1 MNTEIL
7 GVILQIVLMVGLAFP
22 LGKYIAKVYKGE
34 RTCLDFL
41 KPVERWMYK
50 LSCVNPEEEMDWKK
64 FLRALLVVNLF
75 WFVWGMVLLVA
86 QGVLPLNPD
95 GNIGQTCHQ
104 AFNTCI
110 SFMVNCNLQHYSGES
125 GLTYFTQL
133 FVIMLF
139 QFITAA
145 TGMAAMAGIMKAL
158 AAKTTQTIGNF
169 WRYLVLSTTRVLLPL
184 SLVVGMILIVEGTP
198 MGFDGKMELK
208 TLEGQT
214 QQVSQGPTAAI
225 VPIKQLGTNGGGY
238 FGVNSSHPLENP
250 SYLTNIV
257 ECWSILIIPM
267 ALAFAFGFYLN
278 YGARRAQ
285 KPSFYLDY
293 AEPQP
298 VICKRRKLG
307 YSIFGVMLFAFL
319 IGVAINVGQE
329 MQGNPRIDSMGI
341 AQDGGSMEGKEV
353 RIGSAA
359 GALWSVATTVTSN
372 GSVNSM
378 HDSTMPLS
386 GMIEMLNMQINTWF
400 GGVGVG
406 WMNYFTFI
414 IIAVFISGLMVGR
427 TPEFLG
433 HKVEG
438 REMKIASIVALLHPF
453 IILVGT
459 ALAAWLFAH
468 APEFVASEGGWLNN
482 PGYHGLSEML
492 YEYTSS
498 AANNGSGFEG
508 LGDNTWFWNYSCGIV
523 LILGR
528 FVPIVGQ
535 VAIAGI
541 LAKKKYIP
549 ESAGTLKT
557 DTVTFGVM
565 TFAVIFIVAALSF
578 FPVHALSTI
587 AEHLSL

>member
-7 GVILQIVLMVGLAFP
+7 GVIAQIVLMVVLAYP
-22 LGKYIAKVYKGE
+22 IGKYISKVFKGE
-34 RTCLDFL
+34 KVWSDFMTPIE
-41 KPVERWMYK
+41 KIMYK
-50 LSCVNPEEEMDWKK
+50 LGGVDPTEEMSWKQ
-64 FLRALLVVNLF
+64 FLKALLVINLF
-75 WFVWGMVLLVA
+75 WFFWGMILLVS

-95 GNIGQTCHQ
+95 GNLGQSVHQ

-110 SFMVNCNLQHYSGES
+110 SFLVNCNLQHYSGES
-125 GLTYFTQL
+125 GLSYLTQL

-158 AAKTTQTIGNF
+158 AAKTTKTIGNF
-169 WRYLVLSTTRVLLPL
+169 WYFLVRSCTRVLLPIC
-184 SLVVGMILIVEGTP
+184 LVIGFILIIEGTP
-198 MGFDGKMELK
+198 MGFDGKMEV
-208 TLEGQT
+208 TTIEGQT
-214 QQVSQGPTAAI
+214 QYVSQGPTAAI

-250 SYLTNIV
+250 TYLTNMI
-257 ECWSILIIPM
+257 ECWAILILPM
-267 ALAFAFGFYLN
+267 AMVFAFGFYL
-278 YGARRAQ
+278 
-285 KPSFYLDY
+285 
-293 AEPQP
+293 
-298 VICKRRKLG
+298 KRKKLA
-307 YSIFGVMLFAFL
+307 YSIFGIMLFAYL
-319 IGVAINVGQE
+319 AGVWINVSQE
-329 MQGNPRIDSMGI
+329 TGGNPRIGAMGI
-341 AQDGGSMEGKEV
+341 AQDNGAMEGKEV
-353 RIGSAA
+353 RLGSAA
-359 GALWSVATTVTSN
+359 TALWSVTTTVTSN
-372 GSVNSM
+372 GSVNGM

-433 HKVEG
+433 KKIEA
-438 REMKIASIVALLHPF
+438 REMKIATIVTLLHPF
-453 IILVGT
+453 VILVGT
-459 ALAAWLFAH
+459 SLAAYLYVH
-468 APEFVASEGGWLNN
+468 APSFVENEGGWLNN
-482 PGYHGLSEML
+482 PGFHGLSEML
-492 YEYTSS
+492 YEFTSC

-523 LILGR
+523 LILSR
-528 FVPIVGQ
+528 YLPIVGQ
-535 VAIAGI
+535 VAIAGL
-541 LAKKKYIP
+541 LANKKYVP

-578 FPVHALSTI
+578 FPVQALSTI
-587 AEHLSL
+587 AEHFSL

>member
-1 MNTEIL
+1 MNTEVL
-7 GVILQIVLMVGLAFP
+7 GVILQIVLMVGLAWP
-22 LGKYIAKVYKGE
+22 LGKYIARVYKGE
-34 RTCLDFL
+34 RTYLDFM
-41 KPVERWMYK
+41 KPVERLMYK
-50 LSCVNPEEEMDWKK
+50 LSGVNPDEEMDWKK

-145 TGMAAMAGIMKAL
+145 TGMAAMAGIMKGL

-169 WRYLVLSTTRVLLPL
+169 WRYLVLSTTRILLPL

-198 MGFDGKMELK
+198 MGFDGKMELT
-208 TLEGQT
+208 TLEGQK
-214 QQVSQGPTAAI
+214 QEVSQGPTAAI
-225 VPIKQLGTNGGGY
+225 VSIKQLGTNGGGY

-250 SYLTNIV
+250 TYLTNIV
-257 ECWSILIIPM
+257 ECCSILIIPM
-267 ALAFAFGFYLN
+267 ALAFAFGFYL
-278 YGARRAQ
+278 
-285 KPSFYLDY
+285 
-293 AEPQP
+293 
-298 VICKRRKLG
+298 KRCKLG
-307 YSIFGVMLFAFL
+307 YSIFGVMLFAYL
-319 IGVAINVGQE
+319 VGVGINMYQE
-329 MQGNPRIDSMGI
+329 MNGNPRIGAMGI
-341 AQDGGSMEGKEV
+341 AQNGGAMEGKEV

-359 GALWSVATTVTSN
+359 GALWSVTTTVTSN

-406 WMNYFTFI
+406 WMNYFTFL

-433 HKVEG
+433 HKVEA
-438 REMKIASIVALLHPF
+438 REMKIASMVALLHPF

-459 ALAAWLFAH
+459 ALAAYLFVH

-587 AEHLSL
+587 AEHLTL

>member
-1 MNTEIL
+1 MNTEIW
-7 GVILQIVLMVGLAFP
+7 GAILQIVLMVGLAFP

-34 RTCLDFL
+34 RTCLDFM
-41 KPVERWMYK
+41 KPVERWMYRF
-50 LSCVNPEEEMDWKK
+50 SGVNPDEEMNWKQ

-158 AAKTTQTIGNF
+158 AAKTTQTVGNF
-169 WRYLVLSTTRVLLPL
+169 WRYLVLSTTRILLPL

-198 MGFDGKMELK
+198 MGFDGKMELT
-208 TLEGQT
+208 TLEGQK
-214 QQVSQGPTAAI
+214 QEVSQGPTAAI

-267 ALAFAFGFYLN
+267 ALAFAFGFYL
-278 YGARRAQ
+278 
-285 KPSFYLDY
+285 
-293 AEPQP
+293 
-298 VICKRRKLG
+298 KRRKLG

-329 MQGNPRIDSMGI
+329 MQGNPRIDAMGI
-341 AQDGGSMEGKEV
+341 AQDGGAMEGKEV
-353 RIGSAA
+353 RLGSAA

-433 HKVEG
+433 HKVEA

-459 ALAAWLFAH
+459 ALAAYLFAH
-468 APEFVASEGGWLNN
+468 APQFVASEGGWLNN

-535 VAIAGI
+535 VAIAGL

-587 AEHLSL
+587 AEHLTL

>member
-7 GVILQIVLMVGLAFP
+7 GVILQIVLMAGLAWP
-22 LGKYIAKVYKGE
+22 LGKYIARVYKGE
-34 RTCLDFL
+34 KTCLDFM
-41 KPVERWMYK
+41 KPVERWLYR
-50 LSCVNPEEEMDWKK
+50 LSGVNPDEEMNWKQ
-64 FLRALLVVNLF
+64 FLRALLTVNLF

-139 QFITAA
+139 QFVTAA

-169 WRYLVLSTTRVLLPL
+169 WRYLMLSTTRILLPL
-184 SLVVGMILIVEGTP
+184 SLIVGMILIVEGTP
-198 MGFDGKMELK
+198 MGFDGKMELT
-208 TLEGQT
+208 TLEGHT
-214 QQVSQGPTAAI
+214 QQVSQGPAAAI
-225 VPIKQLGTNGGGY
+225 VAIKQLGTNGGGY

-250 SYLTNIV
+250 TYLTDIV
-257 ECWSILIIPM
+257 ECWSILVIPM
-267 ALAFAFGFYLN
+267 ALVFAFGFYL
-278 YGARRAQ
+278 
-285 KPSFYLDY
+285 
-293 AEPQP
+293 
-298 VICKRRKLG
+298 KRRKLG
-307 YSIFGVMLFAFL
+307 YSIFGVMLFAYL
-319 IGVAINVGQE
+319 VGVGINMYQE
-329 MQGNPRIDSMGI
+329 MNGNPRIDAMGI
-341 AQDGGSMEGKEV
+341 AQDGGAMEGKEV

-359 GALWSVATTVTSN
+359 GALWSVTTTVTSN

-386 GMIEMLNMQINTWF
+386 GMIDMLNMQINTWF

-406 WMNYFTFI
+406 WMNYFTFL

-433 HKVEG
+433 HKVEA

-453 IILVGT
+453 IILAGT
-459 ALAAWLFAH
+459 ALSAWLYVH

-535 VAIAGI
+535 VAIAGL

-549 ESAGTLKT
+549 ESAGTLQT
-557 DTVTFGVM
+557 DTLTFGVM

-587 AEHLSL
+587 AEHLTL

>member
-7 GVILQIVLMVGLAFP
+7 GVIAQIVLMVVLAYP
-22 LGKYIAKVYKGE
+22 IGKYISKVFKGE
-34 RTCLDFL
+34 KVWSDFMTPIE
-41 KPVERWMYK
+41 KIMYK
-50 LSCVNPEEEMDWKK
+50 LGGVDPTEEMNWKQ
-64 FLRALLVVNLF
+64 FLKALLVINLF
-75 WFVWGMVLLVA
+75 WFFWGMILLVS

-95 GNIGQTCHQ
+95 GNLGQSVHQ

-110 SFMVNCNLQHYSGES
+110 SFLVNCNLQHYSGES
-125 GLTYFTQL
+125 GLSYLTQL

-158 AAKTTQTIGNF
+158 AAKTTKTIGNF
-169 WRYLVLSTTRVLLPL
+169 WYFLVRSCTRVLLPIC
-184 SLVVGMILIVEGTP
+184 LVIGFILIIEGTP
-198 MGFDGKMELK
+198 MGFDGKMEV
-208 TLEGQT
+208 TTIEGQT
-214 QQVSQGPTAAI
+214 QYVSQGPTAAI

-250 SYLTNIV
+250 TYLTNMI
-257 ECWSILIIPM
+257 ECWAILILPM
-267 ALAFAFGFYLN
+267 AMVFAFGFYL
-278 YGARRAQ
+278 
-285 KPSFYLDY
+285 
-293 AEPQP
+293 
-298 VICKRRKLG
+298 KRKKLA
-307 YSIFGVMLFAFL
+307 YSIFGVMLFAYL
-319 IGVAINVGQE
+319 AGVWINVSQE
-329 MQGNPRIDSMGI
+329 TGGNPRIEAMGI
-341 AQDGGSMEGKEV
+341 AQDNGAMEGKEV
-353 RIGSAA
+353 RLGSAA
-359 GALWSVATTVTSN
+359 TALWSVTTTVTSN
-372 GSVNSM
+372 GSVNGM

-433 HKVEG
+433 KKIEA
-438 REMKIASIVALLHPF
+438 REMKIATIVALLHPF
-453 IILVGT
+453 VILVGT
-459 ALAAWLFAH
+459 SLAAYLYVH
-468 APEFVASEGGWLNN
+468 APSFVENEGGWLNN
-482 PGYHGLSEML
+482 PGFHGLSEML
-492 YEYTSS
+492 YEFTSC

-523 LILGR
+523 LILSR
-528 FVPIVGQ
+528 YLPIVGQ
-535 VAIAGI
+535 VAIAGL
-541 LAKKKYIP
+541 LANKKYVP

-578 FPVHALSTI
+578 FPVQALSTI
-587 AEHLSL
+587 AEHFSL

>member
-7 GVILQIVLMVGLAFP
+7 GVIAQIILMVALSYP
-22 LGKYIAKVYKGE
+22 IGKYIAKVYKGE
-34 RTCLDFL
+34 KTWSDFMR
-41 KPVERWMYK
+41 PVERLMFK
-50 LSCVNPEEEMDWKK
+50 LSGINPNEEMNWKQ

-75 WFVWGMVLLVA
+75 WFFWGMILLVT

-95 GNIGQTCHQ
+95 GNIGQTAHQ

-158 AAKTTQTIGNF
+158 SAKTTQTIGNF
-169 WRYLVLSTTRVLLPL
+169 WNFMLLSCTRILLPL
-184 SLVVGMILIVEGTP
+184 SLIVGFILIMQGVP
-198 MGFDGKMELK
+198 MGFDGKMEVT
-208 TLEGQT
+208 TLEGDT
-214 QQVSQGPTAAI
+214 QYVSQGPTAAI

-250 SYLTNIV
+250 TYLTNMV
-257 ECWSILIIPM
+257 ECWSILILPM
-267 ALAFAFGFYLN
+267 AMALAFGFYL
-278 YGARRAQ
+278 
-285 KPSFYLDY
+285 
-293 AEPQP
+293 
-298 VICKRRKLG
+298 KRKKLG
-307 YSIFGVMLFAFL
+307 YSIYGVMMAAYL
-319 IGVAINVGQE
+319 IGVLVNVNQE
-329 MQGNPRIDSMGI
+329 TEGNPRIDAMGI
-341 AQDGGSMEGKEV
+341 AQDGGAMEGKEV
-353 RIGSAA
+353 RIGAA
-359 GALWSVATTVTSN
+359 GTALWSVTTTVTSN
-372 GSVNSM
+372 GSVNGM

-433 HKVEG
+433 KKVEA

-459 ALAAWLFAH
+459 SLAAYLFVH
-468 APEFVASEGGWLNN
+468 APQFVEGEGGWLNN
-482 PGYHGLSEML
+482 PGYHGLSEMF

-508 LGDNTWFWNYSCGIV
+508 LGDNTWFWSYSCGIV

-528 FVPIVGQ
+528 FLPIVGQ

-541 LAKKKYIP
+541 LAKKKFVP

-578 FPVHALSTI
+578 FPAHALSTI

>member
-7 GVILQIVLMVGLAFP
+7 GVILQIVLMVGLALP
-22 LGKYIAKVYKGE
+22 LGRYIAKVYKGE
-34 RTCLDFL
+34 RTCLDFM
-41 KPVERWMYK
+41 KPVERWMYR
-50 LSCVNPEEEMDWKK
+50 LSGVNPDEEMDWKK
-64 FLRALLVVNLF
+64 FLRALLVVNMF

-198 MGFDGKMELK
+198 MGFDGKMELT
-208 TLEGQT
+208 TLEGQK
-214 QQVSQGPTAAI
+214 QEVSQGPTAAI

-267 ALAFAFGFYLN
+267 ALAFAFGFYL
-278 YGARRAQ
+278 
-285 KPSFYLDY
+285 
-293 AEPQP
+293 
-298 VICKRRKLG
+298 KRRKLG

-329 MQGNPRIDSMGI
+329 IQGNPRIDAMGI
-341 AQDGGSMEGKEV
+341 AQDGGAMEGKEV
-353 RIGSAA
+353 RLGSTA

-433 HKVEG
+433 HKVEA

-459 ALAAWLFAH
+459 ALAAYLFAH
-468 APEFVASEGGWLNN
+468 APQFVASEGGWLNN

-587 AEHLSL
+587 AEHLTL

>member
-7 GVILQIVLMVGLAFP
+7 GVILQIVLMVGLALP
-22 LGKYIAKVYKGE
+22 LGRYIAKVYKGE
-34 RTCLDFL
+34 RTCLDFM
-41 KPVERWMYK
+41 KPVERWMYR
-50 LSCVNPEEEMDWKK
+50 LSGVNPDEEMDWKK
-64 FLRALLVVNLF
+64 FLRALLVVNMF

-158 AAKTTQTIGNF
+158 AAKTTQTVGNF
-169 WRYLVLSTTRVLLPL
+169 WRYLMLSTTRVLLPL

-198 MGFDGKMELK
+198 MGFDGKMELT
-208 TLEGQT
+208 TLEGQK
-214 QQVSQGPTAAI
+214 QEVSQGPTAAI

-267 ALAFAFGFYLN
+267 ALAFAFGFYL
-278 YGARRAQ
+278 
-285 KPSFYLDY
+285 
-293 AEPQP
+293 
-298 VICKRRKLG
+298 KRRKLG

-319 IGVAINVGQE
+319 KGVAINVGQE
-329 MQGNPRIDSMGI
+329 MQGNPRIDAMGI
-341 AQDGGSMEGKEV
+341 AQDGGAMEGKEV
-353 RIGSAA
+353 RLGSAA

-433 HKVEG
+433 HKVEA

-459 ALAAWLFAH
+459 ALAAYLFAH
-468 APEFVASEGGWLNN
+468 APQFVASEGGWLNN

-523 LILGR
+523 LILCR

-535 VAIAGI
+535 VAIAGL

-587 AEHLSL
+587 AEHLTL